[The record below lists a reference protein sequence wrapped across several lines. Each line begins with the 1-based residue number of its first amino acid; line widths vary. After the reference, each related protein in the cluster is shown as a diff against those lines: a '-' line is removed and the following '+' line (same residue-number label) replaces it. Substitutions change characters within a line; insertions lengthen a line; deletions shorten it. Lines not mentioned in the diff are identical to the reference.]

1 MASVSK
7 LPPVKVLTGTNN
19 REKMNIL
26 DLSLDDI
33 IILRK
38 IGMDTEEIENETQNN
53 KKNTSVSRQ
62 QSNADKHHQQR
73 GEVQ

>member
-1 MASVSK
+1 MFSN
-7 LPPVKVLTGTNN
+7 T
-19 REKMNIL
+19 
-26 DLSLDDI
+26 DDI

-38 IGMDTEEIENETQNN
+38 IGMDTEEIKNETQND

-73 GEVQ
+73 GKVYKKSHVVKRV